1 MSSFEET
8 MHDVEIETAV
18 EQNYKGQDQPFFGE
32 TVSGK
37 RYFGIWDG
45 HGSNSV
51 IRELR
56 KIMSNGKLAEIMD
69 TLSPVQ
75 SVTDYLLENHVCSTR
90 ESSGATMNFGII
102 EKNLLTCTNCG
113 DSRMFVFRNG
123 ELVFMSEDHNSK
135 NEKERIRLGE
145 NAKYVPSY
153 TIRMVSETELI
164 GIPSEYILY
173 KNENQLAVS
182 QAIGHFNVTGIAP
195 DAVPIHFDVYDEI
208 VALSVSD
215 GVTDMLITDKHDNII
230 DSEIQMLYRM
240 SAEELK
246 NKIQARWLQPWD
258 MTSLKGEK
266 QLGVSYEKYDC
277 DDVGITKV
285 YIRPKTFKV

>member
-1 MSSFEET
+1 MSSFDET
-8 MHDVEIETAV
+8 THDVEIETAV

-32 TVSGK
+32 TSTGK

-51 IRELR
+51 IGELR
-56 KIMSNGKLAEIMD
+56 EIMSNGKLAEIMD
-69 TLSPVQ
+69 TEFPLQ
-75 SVTDYLLENHVCSTR
+75 TVTDYLLENYVCSTR

-135 NEKERIRLGE
+135 NEKERLRLGE
-145 NAKYVPSY
+145 NKKYIASHN
-153 TIRMVSETELI
+153 IRVVSETELV
-164 GIPSEYILY
+164 GIPSEYICHS
-173 KNENQLAVS
+173 NDNQLAVS
-182 QAIGHFNVTGIAP
+182 QAIGHCNVTGIAP
-195 DAVPIHFDVYDEI
+195 DVVPIYFDAADEI

-215 GVTDMLITDKHDNII
+215 GVIDMLISDEDDNII
-230 DSEIQMLYRM
+230 ESEIQMLYRM

-246 NKIQARWLQPWD
+246 DKIQARWLQPWD
-258 MTSLKGEK
+258 MTPLKGEK
-266 QLGVSYEKYDC
+266 QPGVSFNKYDC

>member
-1 MSSFEET
+1 MSSFDET

-18 EQNYKGQDQPFFGE
+18 EQNCKVQDQPFFGE
-32 TVSGK
+32 TASGK

-51 IRELR
+51 IYELR
-56 KIMSNGKLAEIMD
+56 KIMANGKLAEIME
-69 TLSPVQ
+69 TSSPVQ
-75 SVTDYLLENHVCSTR
+75 TITDYLLENHVCGPR

-123 ELVFMSEDHNSK
+123 KLVFMSEDHNSK
-135 NEKERIRLGE
+135 NKKERIRLGE
-145 NAKYVPSY
+145 NTTYNQSY

-164 GIPSEYILY
+164 GIPSEYILHTSD
-173 KNENQLAVS
+173 NQLAVS
-182 QAIGHFNVTGIAP
+182 QAIGHCNATGIAP
-195 DAVPIHFDVYDEI
+195 HVVPIHFDATDEI

-215 GVTDMLITDKHDNII
+215 GVIDMLITDENDNII
-230 DSEIQMLYRM
+230 ESEIKMLYQLT
-240 SAEELK
+240 AEKLK

-258 MTSLKGEK
+258 MTNLEGEK
-266 QLGVSYEKYDC
+266 QTGVSYKKYDC

-285 YIRPKTFKV
+285 SIRPKTFKV